1 MSGLRWHFYVQRPL
15 VFPFLS
21 GSGVC
26 VRLCLSEC
34 LCECGVY
41 VGISVVSTSPG
52 MLTQEQ
58 WTWSHPMYRAFFCIK
73 KNYSFNKCI
82 IFVHRLGSLAVSLGF
97 FQHREGGVN
106 TKSPKLCPWKQ
117 GPLDY

>member
-73 KNYSFNKCI
+73 KK
-82 IFVHRLGSLAVSLGF
+82 LL
-97 FQHREGGVN
+97 FQ
-106 TKSPKLCPWKQ
+106 
-117 GPLDY
+117 